1 MEKTLHILELTK
13 DEERIAKAWAQAYG
27 VTIEELF
34 NLLINRLECY
44 QVDIL
49 AAAER
54 AIRAGLTLD

>member
-13 DEERIAKAWAQAYG
+13 DEERTAKAWAQAYG

>member
-1 MEKTLHILELTK
+1 MQKTLHILELTP

-34 NLLINRLECY
+34 NLMLNRLECY
-44 QVDIL
+44 QIDVI

-54 AIRAGLTLD
+54 ALRANLTSD